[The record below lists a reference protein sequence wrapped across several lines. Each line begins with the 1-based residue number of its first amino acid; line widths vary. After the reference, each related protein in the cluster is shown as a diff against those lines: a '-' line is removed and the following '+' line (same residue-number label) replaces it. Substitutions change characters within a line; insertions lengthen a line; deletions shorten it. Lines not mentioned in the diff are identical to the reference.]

1 MRKTCLVALFAV
13 MVAGTAWCQEK
24 PAAAA
29 QPGPEQ
35 QALAG
40 LVGTWKTEGDWLDS
54 PLGPGGKW
62 WGTIESKW
70 FQGECVVV
78 RKLDEKDS
86 LGQES
91 KSLDVIAFD
100 RKKGTF
106 IWFGVNGEGG
116 YSLMPVNVAD
126 GAMIFR
132 YDLVEKGK
140 KFVVRLTL
148 TGMGGDT
155 LTCIQEYSP
164 DGENWK
170 PLAKS
175 IDTRV
180 RPE

>member
-1 MRKTCLVALFAV
+1 M
-13 MVAGTAWCQEK
+13 
-24 PAAAA
+24 
-29 QPGPEQ
+29 
-35 QALAG
+35 
-40 LVGTWKTEGDWLDS
+40 
-54 PLGPGGKW
+54 
-62 WGTIESKW
+62 
-70 FQGECVVV
+70 VV